1 MNNKDLYLFNTVKS
15 VQFLKSFRPS
25 STPFNDKVSPG
36 LSNINIHSYLTRSHF
51 NNPPLV
57 YKKETKEEHIPSKFV
72 QEGKGIEDVLFKPI
86 KIKHTLL
93 EASSS
98 SEPVDIEEKKAEVDD
113 EVKQKIVNVTEEPK
127 KRKKEKISSPIK
139 KKKSKLMFNILN

>member
-98 SEPVDIEEKKAEVDD
+98 EPVDIEEKKTDVDD

-127 KRKKEKISSPIK
+127 KRKKEKTSSPIK